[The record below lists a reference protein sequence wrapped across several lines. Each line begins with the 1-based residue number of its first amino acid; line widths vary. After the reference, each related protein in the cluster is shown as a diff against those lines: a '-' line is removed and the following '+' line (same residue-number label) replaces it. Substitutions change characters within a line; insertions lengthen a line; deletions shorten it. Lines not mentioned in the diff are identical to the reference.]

1 MRLGLKGETGALNKS
16 MGLPFYQ
23 SVDLNNTTA
32 TSAVIAKTE
41 GGDGSNG
48 VNKQLMNTSL
58 DAAVSKSANTINY
71 ASTS

>member
-23 SVDLNNTTA
+23 SVDLNNTAA
-32 TSAVIAKTE
+32 TSAAIAKTE

-48 VNKQLMNTSL
+48 VNR
-58 DAAVSKSANTINY
+58 
-71 ASTS
+71 